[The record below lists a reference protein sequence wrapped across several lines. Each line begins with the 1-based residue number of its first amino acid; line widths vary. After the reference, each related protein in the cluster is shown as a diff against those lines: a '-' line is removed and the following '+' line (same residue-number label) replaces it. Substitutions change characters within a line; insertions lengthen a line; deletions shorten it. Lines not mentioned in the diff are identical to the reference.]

1 MSSKVNSRN
10 IRPENVLENVLTE
23 KLLSKE
29 KMLEGFSLL
38 DTKLPKQIELIV
50 GGGWRP
56 HIGPW
61 FSVSHHVC

>member
-50 GGGWRP
+50 GGGVAPSYWAMVFR
-56 HIGPW
+56 
-61 FSVSHHVC
+61 